1 MMSELHGNKK
11 KLKIQCQKFHPS
23 KSIMLDLKSDC
34 INAHR
39 GNFLSNWLQF
49 IQFVVS
55 IEYQ

>member
-11 KLKIQCQKFHPS
+11 KLKVQCQKFHPS

-39 GNFLSNWLQF
+39 GNFSVGLRVCTILMN
-49 IQFVVS
+49 
-55 IEYQ
+55 